1 MKIKELF
8 EENVLLES
16 YKDAERI
23 FATTYKLAL
32 GDRMGDHNA
41 VQVSKM
47 DLQRFKDYASRGL
60 IGPKEK
66 DISKWIG
73 LANSSKT
80 HHEAY
85 SWLLKFRGVLSDAED
100 KIPSFELIVDR
111 SNIKITI
118 IENFAAA
125 KKLCSNMRVCVRSNA
140 QDFET
145 YSSTGA
151 LFLVELNGKKYIYE
165 YDKRTEGGTFWDSSN
180 EEHDPIDI
188 LTRYGIKDLPR
199 VVHHN
204 RVVEDAIEFLDMEL
218 RSSEWM

>member
-1 MKIKELF
+1 MKIKDLF
-8 EENVLLES
+8 ES

-23 FATTYKLAL
+23 FATAYSLAL
-32 GDRMGDHNA
+32 GDRMGERNA
-41 VQVSKM
+41 IQVGGM
-47 DLQRFKDYASRGL
+47 DLHRFKDYASKGL
-60 IGPKEK
+60 IEPKNK

-73 LANSSKT
+73 LANSAKT

-100 KIPSFELIVDR
+100 KIPSFELIVNR
-111 SNIKITI
+111 PNIKITF

-125 KKLCSNMRVCVRSNA
+125 KKLCSNMRVCIRSNA

-145 YSSTGA
+145 YNSTGA
-151 LFLVELNGKKYIYE
+151 LFLVELKGKKYVYE

-188 LTRYGIKDLPR
+188 LRRSGIKDLPR
-199 VVHHN
+199 VVHYN
-204 RVVEDAIEFLDMEL
+204 RIVEDAIEFLDMEL
-218 RSSEWM
+218 RSDYGW